1 MYSIAHPTFS
11 AYEASGTRSMEVGGV
26 ISKSE
31 IHESLEHMRENI
43 SWMFSVLLRVTQ
55 AEAIYAC
62 RDVSLHLGADLE

>member
-1 MYSIAHPTFS
+1 MYSIAHPTFC

-31 IHESLEHMRENI
+31 IHESLEHMRENT
-43 SWMFSVLLRVTQ
+43 SVFLVLSRVTQ